1 MRDFNIKT
9 YHHLLDSFQQ
19 NGYSFFTFSEYV
31 QDAVQDVPKW
41 LMLRHDVDARPE
53 NSMAFARIQADRSI
67 RGTYY
72 FRMVPQSFQEE
83 IILEIASLGHEVGYH
98 YETMDS
104 CKGRVDDAYNEFCM
118 HLERFYKLVPVKT
131 ISMHGSPMSP
141 YDNREIWKKYDY
153 RSLGILGEP
162 YFDLDFNEVYYL
174 TDTGRCWD
182 GGRFNVRDK
191 ATQDNPVTNQS
202 FLDLSFHKTDDII
215 RAVDTGN
222 FPDKAMINFHPQ
234 RWNEHWGRWT
244 SELVLQ
250 NLKNVAKTVI
260 VNRSK

>member
-1 MRDFNIKT
+1 M
-9 YHHLLDSFQQ
+9 
-19 NGYSFFTFSEYV
+19 
-31 QDAVQDVPKW
+31 
-41 LMLRHDVDARPE
+41 
-53 NSMAFARIQADRSI
+53 DR
-67 RGTYY
+67 
-72 FRMVPQSFQEE
+72 
-83 IILEIASLGHEVGYH
+83 
-98 YETMDS
+98 

-118 HLERFYKLVPVKT
+118 HLERFNKFVPIKT